1 MVQDYISKL
10 RLISRDAR
18 LLLSVSGL
26 AGLTVWGG
34 IYSVLLNLY
43 LLRLDYGTQFIGLVN
58 SVGLL
63 SVGVLSLPAGIISTR
78 LGTRRMLIAG
88 VGVSAAGF
96 VALPLVEFTP
106 AGVRAPLILIAYL
119 VGYIGMTLWAVNTS
133 PCLAAATSEQE
144 RSHAFSV
151 RMGLMSLAA
160 FVGSLIAGFLPGIA
174 AAFLGSSLKDPAPY
188 RYTLLL
194 AGALVFLGVPAL
206 AATSRS
212 GIEPPSQT
220 TEDSGKTPWAPI
232 LVISLVVLLT
242 VFGEGAVRTFFNIYL
257 DTELSISTSQI
268 GTISA
273 ISQLLALPAALI
285 TPLLAERFGLGKA
298 TQIGNIATAL
308 CVLPLALWSHRL
320 AAVGGIIGT
329 LACAN
334 LARTAIITLQQESVK
349 PRWRS
354 TMSGATTTTAG
365 LGFAVVAFGGGYLVP
380 VMGYRGLFLVGA
392 AVSFVGIL
400 VFWLYLRKGTAR
412 A

>member
-1 MVQDYISKL
+1 MLHEYIRKL

-18 LLLSVSGL
+18 LLLAVSAL
-26 AGLTVWGG
+26 SGLTVWGG

-43 LLRLDYGTQFIGLVN
+43 LLRLGYGTRFIGLVN

-63 SVGVLSLPAGIISTR
+63 SVGVLSLPAGIISVR

-88 VGVSAAGF
+88 VGVSAVGF
-96 VALPLVEFTP
+96 AALPLVEFAP
-106 AGVRAPLILIAYL
+106 AGIRAPLILITYL

-144 RSHAFSV
+144 RSYAFSV
-151 RMGLMSLAA
+151 RMGLTSLAA
-160 FVGSLIAGFLPGIA
+160 FVGSLIAGFLPGLA
-174 AAFLGSSLKDPAPY
+174 AILLNRSLDDPAPY

-206 AATSRS
+206 AATSQS
-212 GIEPPSQT
+212 VIEPPSQT
-220 TEDSGKTPWAPI
+220 TEDSGKAPWTPI

-242 VFGEGAVRTFFNIYL
+242 VFGEGAVRTFYNVYL
-257 DTELSISTSQI
+257 DTELAISTAQI

-273 ISQLLALPAALI
+273 IAQLLALPAALI
-285 TPLLAERFGLGKA
+285 TPLLADRLGLAKA
-298 TQIGNIATAL
+298 TQIGNVATAL
-308 CVLPLALWSHRL
+308 CLLPVALWPARL
-320 AAVGGIIGT
+320 AAAGGVIGT

-334 LARTAIITLQQESVK
+334 LARTAITTLQQECVE

-365 LGFAVVAFGGGYLVP
+365 LGFAAAAFGGGYLVP
-380 VMGYRGLFLVGA
+380 AMGYRGLFLVGA
-392 AVSFVGIL
+392 AISFAGIL
-400 VFWLYLRKGTAR
+400 VFWGYLRKGTAR